1 MAYRQP
7 IIMHQGEFVDLRLA
21 ERVAR
26 VKPSPTLA
34 VTAKAAEL
42 KRAGRDIIGLGAGE
56 PDFDTPEHIKAAAIE
71 AVRAGRTKYTAVE
84 GIAEL
89 RAAICDKFR
98 RDNQIEYQPD
108 QVLVSCGA
116 KQSIY
121 NLAAA
126 LLGPGDEAIIPAPYW
141 VSYPDIV
148 LLADATPVIVAA
160 GAEQNFKI
168 TAAQLEAAITP
179 RTRLLIINS
188 PSNPTGVAY
197 TQAEFEALAEVLR
210 AHPQVITATDD
221 IYEHIYWG
229 DAPFC
234 SLLTAAPDLHDRV
247 VTINGVSKV
256 YAMTGWRIGY
266 AAGPRK
272 LIGAMKKLQ
281 GQSTSNP
288 CSISQYASLAALTGD
303 QSCIAEMNAAFR
315 QRHDWLVDALN
326 KLPGVSCLPADGAF
340 YAFPDVSGAIARLDS
355 VDDDNDFAEY
365 LLEKAGV
372 AVVPGIA
379 FGAPGHVRLSYA
391 CSLETL
397 REAVARIAAVL

>member
-1 MAYRQP
+1 
-7 IIMHQGEFVDLRLA
+7 MHQGEFVDLRLS

-42 KRAGRDIIGLGAGE
+42 TRAGRDIIGLGAGE
-56 PDFDTPEHIKAAAIE
+56 PDFDTPEHIRAAAIE
-71 AVRAGRTKYTAVE
+71 AIRAGHTRYTDVA
-84 GIAEL
+84 GIVEL
-89 RAAICDKFR
+89 RAAICEKFH
-98 RDNQIEYQPD
+98 RDNHIEYQPD

-121 NLAAA
+121 NLATA

-168 TAAQLEAAITP
+168 SPEQLAAAITP
-179 RTRLLIINS
+179 RTRLLVINS

-197 TQAEFEALAEVLR
+197 SRADLEGLAEVLR
-210 AHPQVITATDD
+210 AHPQVVTATDD
-221 IYEHIYWG
+221 MYEHIYWG
-229 DAPFC
+229 AEPFC
-234 SLLTAAPDLHDRV
+234 SLLTVAPDLHDRV

-288 CSISQYASLAALTGD
+288 CSISQYAALAALTGD
-303 QSCIAEMNAAFR
+303 QSCVAEMAAAFR

-326 KLPGVSCLPADGAF
+326 ALPGFDCLPGDGAF
-340 YAFPDVSGAIARLDS
+340 YAFPDVGGAIAALDS
-355 VDDDNDFAEY
+355 VEDDTSFAEY
-365 LLEKAGV
+365 LLDQAGV
-372 AVVPGIA
+372 AVVPGTA

-391 CSLETL
+391 CSLDTL
-397 REAVARIAAVL
+397 EEAVRRIAAAL

>member
-1 MAYRQP
+1 
-7 IIMHQGEFVDLRLA
+7 VDFRLS

-42 KRAGRDIIGLGAGE
+42 KRAGHDIIGLGAGE

-71 AVRAGRTKYTAVE
+71 AIRAGRTKYTAVE
-84 GIAEL
+84 GILEL
-89 RAAICDKFR
+89 RQAICDKFR
-98 RDNQIEYQPD
+98 RDNQIEYQPG

-160 GAEQNFKI
+160 DARQHFKI

-197 TQAEFEALAEVLR
+197 TRAELESLAEVLR

-221 IYEHIYWG
+221 MYEHIYWG
-229 DAPFC
+229 KEPFC
-234 SLLTAAPDLHDRV
+234 SLLTAAPDLHERV

-272 LIGAMKKLQ
+272 LIGAMNKVQ

-288 CSISQYASLAALTGD
+288 TSISQYAALAALTGD
-303 QSCIAEMNAAFR
+303 QSCVGEMTAAFR
-315 QRHDWLVDALN
+315 ERHDWLVEALN
-326 KLPGVSCLPADGAF
+326 ELPGISCLPADGAF
-340 YAFPDVSGAIARLDS
+340 YAFPDVSDAIAALAD
-355 VDDDNDFAEY
+355 VDDDTGFAEY
-365 LLEKAGV
+365 LLDKAGI
-372 AVVPGIA
+372 AVVPGTA
-379 FGAPGHVRLSYA
+379 FGAPGHVRLSFA
-391 CSLETL
+391 CSLQTL
-397 REAVARIAAVL
+397 EQAVERIAAVL